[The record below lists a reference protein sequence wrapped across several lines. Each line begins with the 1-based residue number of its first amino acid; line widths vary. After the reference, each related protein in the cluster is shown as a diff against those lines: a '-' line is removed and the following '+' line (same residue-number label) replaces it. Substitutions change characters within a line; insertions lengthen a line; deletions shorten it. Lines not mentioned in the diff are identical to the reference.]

1 MILDVSREKQKI
13 DHVFSLTDT
22 IQPDEELMSHWAKYL
37 CVLTSGF
44 VENSLRSIL
53 AQFVVAR
60 SSSEVANYVESKIRS
75 ITNLSEERV
84 YQLLRSF
91 SSDWGD
97 KFREKRTE
105 KQKDAIDSVVANRN
119 LIVHGR
125 SVGITILRIREY
137 YTEIIKTITM
147 IDEECVNKSV

>member
-1 MILDVSREKQKI
+1 MILDVFREKQKI
-13 DHVFSLTDT
+13 DHIFSLTDK

-60 SSSEVANYVESKIRS
+60 SSREVANYLESKIRS
-75 ITNLSEERV
+75 ITNLNEERV
-84 YQLLRSF
+84 YQLLWSF
-91 SSDWGD
+91 SSEWGD

-125 SVGITILRIREY
+125 SVGITIVRIREY
-137 YTEIIKTITM
+137 YTEIIKTITI

>member
-13 DHVFSLTDT
+13 DHIFNLANQ
-22 IQPDEELMSHWAKYL
+22 IQPDDELLSHWAKYL

-44 VENSLRSIL
+44 VENSLRAIL
-53 AQFVVAR
+53 TQFVAPR
-60 SSSEVANYVESKIRS
+60 SSSEVANYVESKIRT
-75 ITNLSEERV
+75 ITNLNEERV
-84 YQLLRSF
+84 YQLLWSF

-125 SVGITILRIREY
+125 SVGITIVRMREY
-137 YTEIIKTITM
+137 YAEIIKTITM
-147 IDEECVNKSV
+147 IDEECVHKSI